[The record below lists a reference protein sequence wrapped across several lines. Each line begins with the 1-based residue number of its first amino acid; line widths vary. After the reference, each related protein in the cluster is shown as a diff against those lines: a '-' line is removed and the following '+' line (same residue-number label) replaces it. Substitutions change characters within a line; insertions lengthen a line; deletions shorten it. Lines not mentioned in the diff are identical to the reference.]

1 MSYTSPF
8 TGDVVQ
14 PTDVSY
20 ESITL
25 TANLQLVWPINGNLS
40 TETPA
45 ARIMDVSASSAG
57 LELRMP
63 PADEVSVGQ
72 DALIKNTGAN
82 TFTVKTSGGTGT
94 IVAIASGTSR
104 YIYLTDN
111 TTAAGSWSN
120 FQFGAGTSSADAAT
134 LAGAG
139 LLASGLT
146 LNQSH
151 PVESV
156 VASQSFVDG
165 DRAKTYVWGGGAT
178 SVTLP
183 SAVTVGDD
191 WFFLIKNNGTGTLT
205 VNTTGGQLIDGG
217 ASKAFAPNESAFI
230 VSTGTAFVTI
240 GYGVSTQ
247 FEFGVLT
254 KTVTTGTY
262 TLTANEAANTIM
274 IFNGTLSGNVTII
287 VPPVIN
293 FYVISN
299 QCSAPGGETL
309 TISTGAIGANTATVP
324 ASGQATV
331 FCDSTNILN
340 ANTTQAGGTSF
351 SLVNG
356 NAGSPSLNF
365 GSETNTGVYRPGA
378 GRFGISILGNL
389 VLDVDANGINVT
401 GAVNSTTKLVTASG
415 TAAAPSITFTGDTDT
430 GIYRTGANGVGV
442 AANGAQVARFE
453 TTGLTVTGNGSF
465 SGNVGAVD
473 GNFSGNLES
482 TGTGNFKG
490 GISGGTF

>member
-8 TGDVVQ
+8 TGDVVL

-40 TETPA
+40 TDTPA

-57 LELRMP
+57 LELSMP
-63 PADEVSVGQ
+63 AADQVSVGQ

-82 TFTVKTSGGTGT
+82 TFTVKTYGGAGT
-94 IVAIASGTSR
+94 IVSIASGEAK
-104 YIYLTDN
+104 YIYLTN
-111 TTAAGSWSN
+111 NSTTTGTWSN
-120 FQFGAGTSSADAAT
+120 FEFGAGTSSADAAT

-151 PVESV
+151 PVESII
-156 VASQSFVDG
+156 ASQSFVDG

-230 VSTGTAFVTI
+230 VSTGTAFITI

-254 KTVTTGTY
+254 KAVTTGTY

-299 QCSAPGGETL
+299 QCTAGGFTL

-324 ASGQATV
+324 AAGQATV

-356 NAGSPSLNF
+356 SAGSPSLNF

-378 GRFGISILGNL
+378 GRFGISVLGTQI
-389 VLDVDANGINVT
+389 VDVN
-401 GAVNSTTKLVTASG
+401 
-415 TAAAPSITFTGDTDT
+415 
-430 GIYRTGANGVGV
+430 ANGVDV
-442 AANGAQVARFE
+442 
-453 TTGLTVTGNGSF
+453 
-465 SGNVGAVD
+465 
-473 GNFSGNLES
+473 
-482 TGTGNFKG
+482 TGTGNFTG
-490 GISGGTF
+490 GVSGGTF